1 MALSALK
8 RKFAEQFLGHGS
20 QHGNPHGAQHG
31 VEHGKLNGALDGA
44 PDVCPDSEPQF
55 HVAGDRLVSCPPGRR
70 PVPDPS
76 EYAAEFLTWLRREY
90 PAPREQ
96 LWVAAQDFRARA
108 LSTVSG
114 GN

>member
-1 MALSALK
+1 MAHESVW
-8 RKFAEQFLGHGS
+8 
-20 QHGNPHGAQHG
+20 HGAQHG
-31 VEHGKLNGALDGA
+31 IEHGKLNGALDGA

-76 EYAAEFLTWLRREY
+76 KYAAEFLTWLRREY